1 MSRIGGSADRQ
12 PAGAKPRAQRRG
24 SRRAAAPGA
33 PHAWAR
39 RGAGTRGSLRA
50 RPPSHL
56 RPPGGAIT
64 RGAARSED
72 GGGGF
77 ASPGRPPG
85 RGRTGRAAILAVVLS
100 AAGRARHDSQ
110 AEQGGGG
117 RRRREPPR
125 TSRRGRRS
133 SSRPSAAASPA
144 AGAARPARGG
154 GSGGRRRGAGQ
165 SRPSGTGTA
174 ARRCG
179 AVGGCGVRAGGP
191 RGGPSGAAPSPG
203 SLSGPGAAAAA
214 LRGLRRA
221 GRAPSAWGAGMGAAR
236 RVAPCRAPTGVCGR
250 GGAALIPRRRGN
262 CRGGVWE
269 PVCRRRRSPGA
280 AGGWAAPAA
289 PRPSPHPRRSAR
301 EEPRVPSAGHGPARG
316 DAVSPP
322 GATERRGDARPG
334 PGGRSSPAAGERS
347 GGWAGCGL
355 LRGARPSPRCPAAE
369 RAAGSLGRSSPLRL
383 HAPGVLGNAVPAR
396 SGGCTPSLAETRGG
410 CRAPQAAAAPPGRG
424 AACPPRSPWP
434 LTFAS
439 P

>member
-1 MSRIGGSADRQ
+1 MT
-12 PAGAKPRAQRRG
+12 RR
-24 SRRAAAPGA
+24 RNKVAAAGGA
-33 PHAWAR
+33 ANR
-39 RGAGTRGSLRA
+39 RER
-50 RPPSHL
+50 
-56 RPPGGAIT
+56 PGGAAGPPPAPPPPPPPPPEPPAPPEAVVAAGGGAEPGRAAPQVPGRP
-64 RGAARSED
+64 RGAAGRSA
-72 GGGGF
+72 GAG
-77 ASPGRPPG
+77 PGREG
-85 RGRTGRAAILAVVLS
+85 LAV
-100 AAGRARHDSQ
+100 
-110 AEQGGGG
+110 
-117 RRRREPPR
+117 
-125 TSRRGRRS
+125 
-133 SSRPSAAASPA
+133 
-144 AGAARPARGG
+144 
-154 GSGGRRRGAGQ
+154 
-165 SRPSGTGTA
+165 
-174 ARRCG
+174 
-179 AVGGCGVRAGGP
+179 
-191 RGGPSGAAPSPG
+191 GPSGAAPSPG

-396 SGGCTPSLAETRGG
+396 SDGCTPSLAETRGG